1 MARPKKSSPSIDTPD
16 KNVEQGKYWLTNDAP
31 WGGFINVSINDN
43 EKAEFHA
50 WADENAQHVVTMLED
65 LLNEGMKYGAAY
77 DRENQCYI
85 VTLTGGLVLGSNLR
99 CCVTTR
105 AGTWSE
111 ANTLAVW
118 KHYVFVQEDYGDL
131 LTTGRKRSWG

>member
-1 MARPKKSSPSIDTPD
+1 
-16 KNVEQGKYWLTNDAP
+16 
-31 WGGFINVSINDN
+31 VSINDQ
-43 EKAEFHA
+43 EKGEFHS
-50 WADENAQHVVTMLED
+50 WADENGQHVLKMLDD
-65 LLNEGMKYGAAY
+65 LLIEGMKYGVAF
-77 DRENQCYI
+77 DRENDCYI
-85 VTLTGGLVLGSNLR
+85 VTLTGGLVLGANLR

-105 AGTWSE
+105 AGTWAE